1 VGVSESLSPQKRI
14 MAQYPYRDEHRV
26 LLFEVVRFDPKSFA
40 QRRPDGR
47 GGWVWNLD
55 GVPRVPYRLPELL
68 NTRGTVYV
76 TEGEK
81 DADRLADLGLTA
93 TSSPCGAGN
102 WRTEFNQ
109 HFAGRDVIILPD
121 NDGPGLAHAEDVAR
135 ALHPV
140 SRTVRVVWLSGVREK
155 GDVSDWLDFGHT
167 IAELEE
173 ISAQTPLWN
182 PTESEGA
189 QLLRDVESFI
199 ARYVILP
206 PGTVPPLALWVAATF
221 CFEAF
226 DAMAY
231 LCVTSPTPRCGKTR
245 LLEVLALL
253 VSNSERT
260 ANISEAALFRIIEE
274 NSPTLL
280 LDEAETLKGKGE
292 RAEYLRGLLNAGN
305 RRDATVTRCVGQNH
319 TVQRF
324 SVYCPKIIAGIGSI
338 PHTIR
343 DRSILIEMQRR
354 KNSER
359 VARFLFR
366 KARPEGDGLRNR
378 ISAFVVENRKAIET
392 AYHGVELDFIE
403 DRDAEAWEPLFAVL
417 SIADGSRR
425 EELKACAL
433 VLTGQKAEGDAEE
446 SLSLRLLFDLR
457 EAWPEGES
465 AAFSVHL
472 LETLKAIE
480 DSPWASEVELNP
492 RKLARFLRPFRIESR
507 QVRVDCKTAKGYSLS
522 ELEAAF
528 ARYLTPKGKHPKQPA

>member
-1 VGVSESLSPQKRI
+1 MNAVDAENRRMV
-14 MAQYPYRDEHRV
+14 AQYPYRDERGL
-26 LLFEVVRFDPKSFA
+26 LLFEVVRFQPKSFA

-47 GGWVWNLD
+47 GGYVWGLN
-55 GVPRVPYRLPELL
+55 GVPRVLYRLPELL
-68 NTRGTVYV
+68 NTIGTVYV

-81 DADRLADLGLTA
+81 DADHLADLGLTA
-93 TSSPCGAGN
+93 TCNPCGAGN
-102 WRTEFNQ
+102 WRSDFNQ

-121 NDGPGLAHAEDVAR
+121 NDGPGLAHSDDVAR
-135 ALHPV
+135 ALYSV
-140 SRTVRVVWLSGVREK
+140 AKSVRVIWLSGVPEK
-155 GDVSDWLDFGHT
+155 GDVSDWLDAGHT
-167 IAELEE
+167 IPELEE
-173 ISAQTPLWN
+173 ISVQTPLWC
-182 PTESEGA
+182 PAESEGV
-189 QLLRDVESFI
+189 QLLHDAETFI

-206 PGTVPPLALWVAATF
+206 PSTVLPLALWVIATF

-245 LLEVLALL
+245 LLEVLSLL
-253 VSNSERT
+253 VSNHERT

-319 TVQRF
+319 NVQRF
-324 SVYCPKIIAGIGSI
+324 SVYCPKIIAGIGSM

-354 KNSER
+354 KDSER

-366 KARPEGDGLRNR
+366 KAGPEADGLRKR
-378 ISAFVVENRKAIET
+378 ISAFVAENRKAIES
-392 AYHGVELDFIE
+392 AYHDLELDFIE

-417 SIADGSRR
+417 SVVDSSRF

-433 VLTGQKAEGDAEE
+433 VLTGQKAEGDTEE
-446 SLSLRLLFDLR
+446 SLSMCLLSDLC
-457 EAWPEGES
+457 AVWPEGGS
-465 AAFSVHL
+465 AAFSAHL
-472 LETLKAIE
+472 IESLRAIE

-492 RKLARFLRPFRIESR
+492 RKLARFLRPFGIESR
-507 QVRVDCKTAKGYSLS
+507 QVRVDYKTAKGYTLS

-528 ARYLTPKGKHPKQPA
+528 VRYLGPKRKHPKQPA